1 MYFYRYHILILA
13 VVTISRILDCGVLLG
28 IEIEESDE
36 LFKPIGGAEE
46 GDGKTPG
53 LTNEKGQEL
62 AYHYKPSMWN
72 AARYGLKRGLKRI
85 LK

>member
-1 MYFYRYHILILA
+1 MSTYSQGLIRA
-13 VVTISRILDCGVLLG
+13 EECKKAINMDDLLG

-53 LTNEKGQEL
+53 LNNEKGQEL

-72 AARYGLKRGLKRI
+72 AARYGLKRVLKRI